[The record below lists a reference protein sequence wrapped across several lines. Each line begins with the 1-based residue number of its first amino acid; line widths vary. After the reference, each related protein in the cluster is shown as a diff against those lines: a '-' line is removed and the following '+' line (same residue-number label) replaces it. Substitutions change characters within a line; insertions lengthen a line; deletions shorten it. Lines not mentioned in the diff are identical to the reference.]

1 MNKLKGIS
9 QNRIGKERIKR
20 EYDLRVL
27 NLVGESEYQSRMA
40 IWNNLNFTNDTV
52 NDIKTF
58 VDQAFS
64 KLQQELSNN
73 KAELNIDYNEFVITA
88 NEEINYIKGNVA
100 DTASQYFWY
109 AMIVLM
115 VAGTIAI
122 CI

>member
-100 DTASQYFWY
+100 DTTSQYFWY
-109 AMIVLM
+109 AMIALM

-122 CI
+122 CV